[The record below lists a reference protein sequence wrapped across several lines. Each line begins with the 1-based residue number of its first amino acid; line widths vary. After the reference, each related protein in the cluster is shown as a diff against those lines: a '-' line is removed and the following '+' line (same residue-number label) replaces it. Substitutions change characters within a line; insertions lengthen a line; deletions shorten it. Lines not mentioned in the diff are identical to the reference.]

1 MGFDYSTK
9 NKRWQRL
16 RAQVLREAGYRCEY
30 AKRYGKRVQAQHV
43 HHIWPVEDWPQFA
56 YERWNLIAL
65 SQEAH
70 NRMHDRWTGK
80 LSDVGEQLRQR
91 TIPPSPPDS

>member
-1 MGFDYSTK
+1 MGFDYSEK

-16 RAQVLREAGYRCEY
+16 RARVLREAEYRCQY
-30 AKRYGKRVQAQHV
+30 AKRYGKRVQASHV
-43 HHIWPVEDWPQFA
+43 HHIWPVDDWPEYA
-56 YERWNLIAL
+56 YQRWNLIAL

-70 NRMHDRWTGK
+70 NAMHDRRTGK
-80 LSDVGEQLRQR
+80 LTDLGEQLRRR